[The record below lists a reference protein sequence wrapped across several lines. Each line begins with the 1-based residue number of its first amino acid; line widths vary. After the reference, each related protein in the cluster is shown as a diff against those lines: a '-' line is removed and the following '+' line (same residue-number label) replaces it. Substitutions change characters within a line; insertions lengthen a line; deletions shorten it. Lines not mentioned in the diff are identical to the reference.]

1 MPLAYYQR
9 RFWKETR
16 KRERKEEDI
25 LKQEISKVETKA
37 GMGRS
42 PRPLFPAPGRHCRPR
57 RQEPGTHWLT
67 GLEPAP
73 LRERPAGQDDT
84 GQGCRLPLQ
93 HPDGGGAAGDLW
105 GCCGERRWCGS
116 RWIPVGSHLG
126 DPGDTSGTG
135 ILRGHRAHCPGSGL
149 PGAPLGEPGHDTS
162 VPKDGW
168 PCGCGA
174 GGASPGVPGLAPCP
188 ASLGP
193 AANHVQSPRA
203 ASPPGPSRTRSAL
216 RRRTGPG
223 LRGPHLRGREE
234 GGPDARGSSQCRGSP
249 QHSLAPLR
257 SGGRCWGGRDGQ
269 GLRRALEGWR
279 GPGFRIRSMGRIYQY
294 QNLVV

>member
-93 HPDGGGAAGDLW
+93 HPDGGGTAGDLW
-105 GCCGERRWCGS
+105 GCCGERRWCRS

-126 DPGDTSGTG
+126 DPGDASGTG

-149 PGAPLGEPGHDTS
+149 PGAPLREPGHDTS
-162 VPKDGW
+162 VPKDGC
-168 PCGCGA
+168 PVGA
-174 GGASPGVPGLAPCP
+174 GLGGLPLGCP
-188 ASLGP
+188 ASPP
-193 AANHVQSPRA
+193 A
-203 ASPPGPSRTRSAL
+203 PPL
-216 RRRTGPG
+216 
-223 LRGPHLRGREE
+223 
-234 GGPDARGSSQCRGSP
+234 
-249 QHSLAPLR
+249 
-257 SGGRCWGGRDGQ
+257 
-269 GLRRALEGWR
+269 
-279 GPGFRIRSMGRIYQY
+279 
-294 QNLVV
+294 

>member
-93 HPDGGGAAGDLW
+93 HPDGGGTAGDLW

-126 DPGDTSGTG
+126 DPG
-135 ILRGHRAHCPGSGL
+135 
-149 PGAPLGEPGHDTS
+149 E
-162 VPKDGW
+162 
-168 PCGCGA
+168 
-174 GGASPGVPGLAPCP
+174 
-188 ASLGP
+188 
-193 AANHVQSPRA
+193 
-203 ASPPGPSRTRSAL
+203 
-216 RRRTGPG
+216 
-223 LRGPHLRGREE
+223 RERE
-234 GGPDARGSSQCRGSP
+234 S
-249 QHSLAPLR
+249 
-257 SGGRCWGGRDGQ
+257 
-269 GLRRALEGWR
+269 
-279 GPGFRIRSMGRIYQY
+279 
-294 QNLVV
+294 